1 MVIET
6 PSEQVLKNL
15 LRELLFL
22 NQKRLIAEIES
33 RYSLDRVWHTGGKE
47 WTYELKFRK
56 GSKTICSLLFN
67 EEALGFMVVFG
78 KPEQAKFEALRGE
91 FSAVIVEKFD
101 AATAYHDGKWLLFDV
116 QEALFADFMKLL
128 GIKRRVDKKEP

>member
-1 MVIET
+1 MIIET
-6 PSEQVLKNL
+6 PNALTLQNL
-15 LRELLFL
+15 LGNILFSI
-22 NQKRLIAEIES
+22 QKNLIAEIES
-33 RYSLDRVWHTGGKE
+33 RYSLDKVWHTGGKK

-78 KPEQAKFEALRGE
+78 KSEQAKFEARRGE
-91 FSAVIVEKFD
+91 FSPAIAEGFD

-116 QEALFADFMKLL
+116 QEALFADFMNLL
-128 GIKRRVDKKEP
+128 RIKRRVDKKEP